1 MTRSGK
7 LMVWAVLF
15 ALVLTGAVACQAEEP
30 ADTGPSAVEIEN
42 IVRAAVAS
50 GDQLTASD
58 VQRIVNESAGQL
70 TASDVRRIV
79 ADSAGTQL
87 SAADVQGIVNASM
100 SSQLTA
106 ADVQRIVNAS
116 AGGQLTAAEVR
127 KIVSD
132 SVAGQL
138 SASDVQKIV
147 NASTSGQ
154 LSAAD
159 VQRIVQASTG
169 EQLSASD
176 VQRIVDASAQGQLTT
191 ADVQRII
198 SESVSEAVEEA
209 KKATAAAEAA
219 GMAAKAAGAAAE
231 AAAMD
236 AQKALAG
243 VELQR
248 ELVAAVTAPAP
259 LEFNEAPE
267 LAQLVL
273 GGKLP
278 PVEERLPSAPL
289 VIPVFD
295 EIGKYG
301 GDIRSAWT
309 SRSVCNL
316 ERSARSALFRFNTDG
331 SAIIP
336 NLAQSLDISPD
347 GLITTV
353 KLRPGTKWSDGAPFT
368 ADDFLFWLDDYE
380 NNDEIRPGRISGA
393 LRGLTEADDG
403 TIVKVDDNTV
413 QYVYPAPMTSMA
425 KRLTAVCGNYTFTP
439 SHYMKQFHK
448 DYNEN
453 ADADAKAAGYDSWV
467 QLYGGRDYPHEN
479 PDIPVLNPWYPTGS
493 VLKDDVVVFKRNP
506 YYVGVDAEGN
516 QLPYIDTMTHF
527 HLPGDQERLN
537 LMLLGGELDFQAQAI
552 NNADVP
558 LLKQGEEQGG
568 YRLLGHP
575 VARGI
580 WDGMYV
586 NHSLQ
591 GKYGDLIRNVDFRRA
606 LSVAIDRDAINQ
618 NTYLGLGEARQIV
631 PLKNSPFYPGDEAAF
646 AWTQYDVDLAN
657 MMLDEILPNKDSEG
671 FRTFPDGERIV
682 LRLDAWNQINHNA
695 SLQVPQYWD
704 AVGLKTEY
712 SGSTGGEQGGTNV
725 RERVH
730 ENEFMFLMYV
740 VNAAHPF
747 VQARYTAPTHYRSF
761 VAPGYGSYYCQCN
774 PSGWEGLEPH
784 AGAKGATRPPPA
796 GHDRPRVRAGSAGQG
811 DIQALWRGRVRNRP
825 DRQRT
830 ALRGHQE
837 RPSERAHQLDGRG
850 SRALAL
856 HGVPRAVLLGTVA
869 RQPR

>member
-1 MTRSGK
+1 MTGVK
-7 LMVWAVLF
+7 KVLVWAVLL
-15 ALVLTGAVACQAEEP
+15 ALVLTGALACESDAP
-30 ADTGPSAVEIEN
+30 ADSGPSAAEIEN

-58 VQRIVNESAGQL
+58 VQKIVADSAGQL
-70 TASDVRRIV
+70 TASDVRKIV
-79 ADSAGTQL
+79 SDSAGTQV
-87 SAADVQGIVNASM
+87 SASDVQSIVNASM

-106 ADVQRIVNAS
+106 ADVKRIVDAS
-116 AGGQLTAAEVR
+116 EGGQLTAADVR
-127 KIVSD
+127 KIVGD
-132 SVAGQL
+132 SVVGQL
-138 SASDVQKIV
+138 TASDVQKIV
-147 NASTSGQ
+147 DASTTGQ

-169 EQLSASD
+169 EQLTASD
-176 VQRIVDASAQGQLTT
+176 VEKIVDASAMGQLTT
-191 ADVQRII
+191 ADVQKII

-219 GMAAKAAGAAAE
+219 GMAATAAGAAAE
-231 AAAMD
+231 SAAMD

-259 LEFNEAPE
+259 MDFNEAPE

-278 PVEERLPSAPL
+278 PVEERLPSEPL

-301 GDIRSAWT
+301 GDMRSAWT

-336 NLAQSLDISPD
+336 NLAKSLDISPD

-403 TIVKVDDNTV
+403 TIVKVDDYTV

-467 QLYGGRDYPHEN
+467 QLYGARDFPHEN
-479 PDIPVLNPWYPTGS
+479 PDIPVLNAWYPTGS
-493 VLKDDVVVFKRNP
+493 ILRDDVVVFKRNP
-506 YYVGVDAEGN
+506 YYIGVDAEGN

-527 HLPGDQERLN
+527 HVPGDQERLN
-537 LMLLGGELDFQAQAI
+537 LMLLGGELDFQAFGI
-552 NNADVP
+552 SNADIP
-558 LLKQGEEQGG
+558 LFKQGEERGG

-591 GKYGDLIRNVDFRRA
+591 GPYGDLLRNVDFRRA

-631 PLKNSPFYPGDEAAF
+631 PLKSSPFYPGDAAAF
-646 AWTQYDVDLAN
+646 AWTQYDLDLAN
-657 MMLDEILPNKDSEG
+657 MMLDEIVPNKDSEG

-712 SGSTGGEQGGTNV
+712 SGSTGGEQGGNTV

-784 AGAKGATRPPPA
+784 QELKELLDLHLKGTTVPE
-796 GHDRPRVRAGSAGQG
+796 SE
-811 DIQALWRGRVRNRP
+811 QAELGREIFRRFGEDVYGIGLIGN
-825 DRQRT
+825 
-830 ALRGHQE
+830 
-837 RPSERAHQLDGRG
+837 
-850 SRALAL
+850 
-856 HGVPRAVLLGTVA
+856 VPRYAAIKNGLRNVPTSWMGGAAERSPSTAFTEQFYWA
-869 RQPR
+869 R

>member
-1 MTRSGK
+1 MAGVRK
-7 LMVWAVLF
+7 VLMWAALL
-15 ALVLTGAVACQAEEP
+15 ALVLTGAMACQAEE
-30 ADTGPSAVEIEN
+30 ADTGPSAAEIEN
-42 IVRAAVAS
+42 IVRGAV

-58 VQRIVNESAGQL
+58 VRQ
-70 TASDVRRIV
+70 IV

-87 SAADVQGIVNASM
+87 TASDVRSIVSDSAGT
-100 SSQLTA
+100 QLTA
-106 ADVQRIVNAS
+106 ADVQRIVDAS
-116 AGGQLTAAEVR
+116 TGGQLTAADVQR
-127 KIVSD
+127 IVQD

-138 SASDVQKIV
+138 TATDVQRIV
-147 NASTSGQ
+147 DASTTGQ

-159 VQRIVQASTG
+159 VQKIVQDSTG
-169 EQLSASD
+169 GQLTAGD
-176 VQRIVDASAQGQLTT
+176 VQKIVDASAAGQLTT
-191 ADVQRII
+191 ADVQKII
-198 SESVSEAVEEA
+198 SASVSEAVEEA
-209 KKATAAAEAA
+209 RKATAAAEAA
-219 GMAAKAAGAAAE
+219 GMAAKAAGDAAMAAGSAAE

-243 VELQR
+243 VQLQR

-278 PVEERLPSAPL
+278 PVEERLPSTPL

-301 GDIRSAWT
+301 GDMRSAWT

-347 GLITTV
+347 GLVTTV

-393 LRGLTEADDG
+393 LRGLSEADDG

-439 SHYMKQFHK
+439 AHYMKQFHA

-479 PDIPVLNPWYPTGS
+479 HEIPVLNPWYPTGS

-516 QLPYIDTMTHF
+516 QLPYIDTLTHF
-527 HLPGDQERLN
+527 HVPGDQERLN
-537 LMLLGGELDFQAQAI
+537 LMLLGGELDFQAQGI

-558 LLKQGEEQGG
+558 LLKEGEERGG
-568 YRLLGHP
+568 YHLLAHP

-591 GKYGDLIRNVDFRRA
+591 GPYGDLIRNVDFRRA

-646 AWTQYDVDLAN
+646 AWTQYDPDLAN
-657 MMLDEILPNKDSEG
+657 MMLDEILPDKDSEG
-671 FRTFPDGERIV
+671 FRTFPDGERVV
-682 LRLDAWNQINHNA
+682 LRLDAWNQINHDA

-712 SGSTGGEQGGTNV
+712 SGSTGGEQGGNLV
-725 RERVH
+725 RDRVH
-730 ENEFMFLMYV
+730 DNEFQFLMYV

-784 AGAKGATRPPPA
+784 AELKALLDLHLKGTTVPE
-796 GHDRPRVRAGSAGQG
+796 SE
-811 DIQALWRGRVRNRP
+811 QA
-825 DRQRT
+825 
-830 ALRGHQE
+830 ALGKEIFRLFGE
-837 RPSERAHQLDGRG
+837 DVYGIGLIGN
-850 SRALAL
+850 
-856 HGVPRAVLLGTVA
+856 VPRYGAIKNGLRNVPTSWMGGAAERSPSTAFPEQFYWA
-869 RQPR
+869 R

>member
-1 MTRSGK
+1 MMNRAGK
-7 LMVWAVLF
+7 LVIWAALL
-15 ALVLTGAVACQAEEP
+15 ALVLTGAVACQAEE
-30 ADTGPSAVEIEN
+30 ADTGPSAAEIEN
-42 IVRAAVAS
+42 IVRGAV

-58 VQRIVNESAGQL
+58 VRK
-70 TASDVRRIV
+70 IV
-79 ADSAGTQL
+79 ADSAVTQL
-87 SAADVQGIVNASM
+87 TAADVRQIVSDSAGT
-100 SSQLTA
+100 QLTA
-106 ADVQRIVNAS
+106 ADVQRIVDAS
-116 AGGQLTAAEVR
+116 TGGQLTAADVQR
-127 KIVSD
+127 IVQD

-138 SASDVQKIV
+138 TATDVQRIV
-147 NASTSGQ
+147 DASTTGQ

-159 VQRIVQASTG
+159 VQKIVQDSTG
-169 EQLSASD
+169 GQLTASD
-176 VQRIVDASAQGQLTT
+176 VQKIVDASAAGQLTT
-191 ADVQRII
+191 GDVQKII

-209 KKATAAAEAA
+209 RRATAAAEAA
-219 GMAAKAAGAAAE
+219 GMAAKAAGDAAMAAGDAAKAAGTAAE

-259 LEFNEAPE
+259 LQFNEAPE

-301 GDIRSAWT
+301 GDMRSAWT

-347 GLITTV
+347 GLVTTV

-380 NNDEIRPGRISGA
+380 NNEEIRPGRISGA

-467 QLYGGRDYPHEN
+467 QLYGGRDFPHEN
-479 PDIPVLNPWYPTGS
+479 PEIPVLNPWYPTGS
-493 VLKDDVVVFKRNP
+493 ILKDDVVVFKRNP

-537 LMLLGGELDFQAQAI
+537 LMLLGGELDFQAFGI
-552 NNADVP
+552 NNSDIP
-558 LLKQGEEQGG
+558 LFKEGEERGG

-591 GKYGDLIRNVDFRRA
+591 GKYGDLLRNVDFRRA
-606 LSVAIDRDAINQ
+606 LSVAIDRNAINQ

-631 PLKNSPFYPGDEAAF
+631 PLKSSPFYPGDSAAF

-657 MMLDEILPNKDSEG
+657 SMLDEIVPDKDSEG
-671 FRTFPDGERIV
+671 FRTFSDGERIV

-712 SGSTGGEQGGTNV
+712 SGSTGGEQGGNIV

-730 ENEFMFLMYV
+730 DNEFQFLMYV

-784 AGAKGATRPPPA
+784 QELKDLLDLHLKGTTVPE
-796 GHDRPRVRAGSAGQG
+796 SE
-811 DIQALWRGRVRNRP
+811 QA
-825 DRQRT
+825 
-830 ALRGHQE
+830 ALGKEIFRLFGE
-837 RPSERAHQLDGRG
+837 DVYGIGLIGN
-850 SRALAL
+850 
-856 HGVPRAVLLGTVA
+856 VPRYAAIKTGLRNVPTSWMGGAAERSPSTAFPEQFYWA
-869 RQPR
+869 R

>member
-1 MTRSGK
+1 MTGLGK
-7 LMVWAVLF
+7 TIVWGALL
-15 ALVLTGAVACQAEEP
+15 ALVLTGAIACESDEP
-30 ADTGPSAVEIEN
+30 ADTGPSAADMEN
-42 IVRAAVAS
+42 IVRSAIAES
-50 GDQLTASD
+50 GDQLTAAD
-58 VQRIVNESAGQL
+58 VQRIVSDSAGQL
-70 TASDVRRIV
+70 TASDVRKIV
-79 ADSAGTQL
+79 RDSA
-87 SAADVQGIVNASM
+87 AAQISFSDVQKIVDASTGG
-100 SSQLTA
+100 QLTA

-116 AGGQLTAAEVR
+116 VSGQLTSAEVR

-138 SASDVQKIV
+138 TASDVQKIV

-154 LSAAD
+154 LTAAD
-159 VQRIVQASTG
+159 VQKIVQASTG
-169 EQLSASD
+169 GQLTASD
-176 VQRIVDASAQGQLTT
+176 VEKIVDASAMGQLTT
-191 ADVQRII
+191 ADVQKII
-198 SESVSEAVEEA
+198 SASVSEAVEEA

-219 GMAAKAAGAAAE
+219 GMAAKAAGVAAD

-248 ELVAAVTAPAP
+248 ELVAEVTAPAP
-259 LEFNEAPE
+259 LQYNEAPE

-278 PVEERLPSAPL
+278 PVEERLPSEPL

-301 GDIRSAWT
+301 GDMRAAFT

-316 ERSARSALFRFNTDG
+316 ERYARSALFRFNTDG

-336 NLAQSLDISPD
+336 NLAQSLDISAD
-347 GLITTV
+347 GLVTTV
-353 KLRPGTKWSDGAPFT
+353 KLRSGTKWSDGAPFT
-368 ADDFLFWLDDYE
+368 ADDFLFWLDAYE
-380 NNDEIRPGRISGA
+380 NNDEIRPGRISGF
-393 LRGLTEADDG
+393 LRGLTEGDDG

-413 QYVYPAPMTSMA
+413 QFVYPAPMTSMA
-425 KRLTAVCGNYTFTP
+425 KRLTAVCGNSTFTP

-448 DYNEN
+448 DFNSN

-467 QLYGGRDYPHEN
+467 QLYGARDFPHEN
-479 PDIPVLNPWYPTGS
+479 PEIPVLNAWYPTGS
-493 VLKDDVVVFKRNP
+493 ILKDDVVVFKRNP
-506 YYVGVDAEGN
+506 YYVGVDSEGN
-516 QLPYIDTMTHF
+516 QLPYIDTITHF
-527 HLPGDQERLN
+527 HLPGNQERLN
-537 LMLLGGELDFQAQAI
+537 LMLLGGELDFQAFGV
-552 NNADVP
+552 NNADIP
-558 LLKQGEEQGG
+558 LFKEGEERGG

-591 GKYGDLIRNVDFRRA
+591 GRYGDLLRNVDFRRA
-606 LSVAIDRDAINQ
+606 LSVAVDREAINQ

-646 AWTQYDVDLAN
+646 AWTQYDPDLAN
-657 MMLDEILPNKDSEG
+657 MMLDEILPDKDSEG
-671 FRTFPDGERIV
+671 FRTFPDGERLV

-712 SGSTGGEQGGTNV
+712 SGSTGGEQGGNTV
-725 RERVH
+725 RDRVH
-730 ENEFMFLMYV
+730 DNEFMFLMYV

-747 VQARYTAPTHYRSF
+747 TQARYTAPTHYRSF
-761 VAPGYGSYYCQCN
+761 VAPGYGSYYCDCN

-784 AGAKGATRPPPA
+784 QELKELLDLHLKGTTVPEAE
-796 GHDRPRVRAGSAGQG
+796 
-811 DIQALWRGRVRNRP
+811 QA
-825 DRQRT
+825 
-830 ALRGHQE
+830 ALGKEIFRRFGE
-837 RPSERAHQLDGRG
+837 DVYGIGLIGN
-850 SRALAL
+850 
-856 HGVPRAVLLGTVA
+856 VPRYAAIKNGLRNVPTSWMGGAAERSPSTAFTEQFYWA
-869 RQPR
+869 R

>member
-1 MTRSGK
+1 MTEVRK
-7 LMVWAVLF
+7 VLVWAALL
-15 ALVLTGAVACQAEEP
+15 ALVLTGAIACESDEP
-30 ADTGPSAVEIEN
+30 ADTGPSAAEIEN
-42 IVRAAVAS
+42 IVKAAVAA

-58 VQRIVNESAGQL
+58 VQRIVNDSAGQL
-70 TASDVRRIV
+70 TASDVRKIV
-79 ADSAGTQL
+79 SDSAGTQL
-87 SAADVQGIVNASM
+87 TASDVQNIVNASV

-106 ADVQRIVNAS
+106 ADVQRIVDAS
-116 AGGQLTAAEVR
+116 AGGQLTAADVR
-127 KIVSD
+127 KIVND

-169 EQLSASD
+169 GQLTASD
-176 VQRIVDASAQGQLTT
+176 VEKIVDASAMGQLTT
-191 ADVQRII
+191 ADVQKII

-219 GMAAKAAGAAAE
+219 GMAA
-231 AAAMD
+231 
-236 AQKALAG
+236 QKALAG

-248 ELVAAVTAPAP
+248 ELVTAVTAPAP
-259 LEFNEAPE
+259 LQYNEAPE

-278 PVEERLPSAPL
+278 PVEERLPSEPL

-301 GDIRSAWT
+301 GDMRAAFT

-316 ERSARSALFRFNTDG
+316 ERYARSALFRFNTDG

-336 NLAQSLDISPD
+336 NLAQSLDISAD
-347 GLITTV
+347 GLVTTV
-353 KLRPGTKWSDGAPFT
+353 KLRSGTKWSDGAPFT
-368 ADDFLFWLDDYE
+368 ADDFLFWLDEYE
-380 NNDEIRPGRISGA
+380 NNDEIRPGRISGF

-413 QYVYPAPMTSMA
+413 QFVYPAPMTSMA
-425 KRLTAVCGNYTFTP
+425 KRLTAVCGNSTFTP

-448 DYNEN
+448 DYNSN

-467 QLYGGRDYPHEN
+467 QLYGARDFPHEN
-479 PDIPVLNPWYPTGS
+479 PEIPVLNAWYPTGS
-493 VLKDDVVVFKRNP
+493 ILKDDIVVFKRNP
-506 YYVGVDAEGN
+506 YYVGVDSEGN
-516 QLPYIDTMTHF
+516 QLPYIDTITHF
-527 HLPGDQERLN
+527 HLPGNQERLN
-537 LMLLGGELDFQAQAI
+537 LMLLGGELDFQAFGV
-552 NNADVP
+552 NNADIP
-558 LLKQGEEQGG
+558 LFKEGEERGG

-591 GKYGDLIRNVDFRRA
+591 GRYGDLLRNVDFRRA
-606 LSVAIDRDAINQ
+606 LSVAVDREAINQ

-646 AWTQYDVDLAN
+646 AWTQYDPDLAN
-657 MMLDEILPNKDSEG
+657 MMLDEILPDKDSEG
-671 FRTFPDGERIV
+671 FRTFPGGDRLV

-712 SGSTGGEQGGTNV
+712 SGSTGGEQGGNTV
-725 RERVH
+725 RDRVH
-730 ENEFMFLMYV
+730 DNEFMFLMYV

-747 VQARYTAPTHYRSF
+747 TQARYTAPTHYRSF
-761 VAPGYGSYYCQCN
+761 VAPGYGSYYCDCN

-784 AGAKGATRPPPA
+784 QELKELLDL
-796 GHDRPRVRAGSAGQG
+796 H
-811 DIQALWRGRVRNRP
+811 
-825 DRQRT
+825 
-830 ALRGHQE
+830 LRGTTVPEAEQ
-837 RPSERAHQLDGRG
+837 A
-850 SRALAL
+850 ALGKEIFRRFGEDVYGIGL
-856 HGVPRAVLLGTVA
+856 IGNVPRYAAIKNGLRNVPTSWMGGAAERSPSTAFTEQFYWA
-869 RQPR
+869 R

>member
-1 MTRSGK
+1 MAGARK

-15 ALVLTGAVACQAEEP
+15 AVIVTGAVACEAEE
-30 ADTGPSAVEIEN
+30 ADTGPSAAEIEN
-42 IVRAAVAS
+42 IVRSAV

-58 VQRIVNESAGQL
+58 VRQIVTDSAGTQL

-79 ADSAGTQL
+79 SDSAGT
-87 SAADVQGIVNASM
+87 
-100 SSQLTA
+100 QLTA
-106 ADVQRIVNAS
+106 ADVQRIVDAS
-116 AGGQLTAAEVR
+116 TGGQLT
-127 KIVSD
+127 
-132 SVAGQL
+132 
-138 SASDVQKIV
+138 
-147 NASTSGQ
+147 
-154 LSAAD
+154 AAD
-159 VQRIVQASTG
+159 VQRIVQDSVAGQLTAADVQRIVDASTQG
-169 EQLSASD
+169 QLSASD
-176 VQRIVDASAQGQLTT
+176 VQRIVQDSTGGQLTASDVEKIVDASAAGQLTT
-191 ADVQRII
+191 ADVQKII
-198 SESVSEAVEEA
+198 SASVSEAVEEA
-209 KKATAAAEAA
+209 RKATAAAEAA
-219 GMAAKAAGAAAE
+219 GMAAKAAGDAAMAAGSAAE

-278 PVEERLPSAPL
+278 PVEERLPSEPL

-347 GLITTV
+347 GLVTTV

-380 NNDEIRPGRISGA
+380 NNEELRPGRISGA

-453 ADADAKAAGYDSWV
+453 IDAEVKAAGYDSWV
-467 QLYGGRDYPHEN
+467 QLYGARDYPHEN
-479 PDIPVLNPWYPTGS
+479 PEIPVLNAWYPTGS
-493 VLKDDVVVFKRNP
+493 ILKDDVVVFKRNP

-527 HLPGDQERLN
+527 HLPGNPERLN
-537 LMLLGGELDFQAQAI
+537 LMLLGGELDFQAFGI
-552 NNADVP
+552 SNADIP
-558 LLKQGEEQGG
+558 LFKEGEERGG

-591 GKYGDLIRNVDFRRA
+591 GQYGDLLRNVDFRRA
-606 LSVAIDRDAINQ
+606 LSVAIDRDAINR

-631 PLKNSPFYPGDEAAF
+631 PLKSSPFYPGDAAAF
-646 AWTQYDVDLAN
+646 AWTQYDPDLAN

-682 LRLDAWNQINHNA
+682 LQLDAWNQINHNA

-712 SGSTGGEQGGTNV
+712 SGSLGGEQGGTNV
-725 RERVH
+725 RQRLQQ
-730 ENEFMFLMYV
+730 NEYMFMMYV

-747 VQARYTAPTHYRSF
+747 VQARYTAATDSRAF
-761 VAPGYGSYYCQCN
+761 VAPGYGSYYCQCH
-774 PSGWEGLEPH
+774 PDGWEG
-784 AGAKGATRPPPA
+784 
-796 GHDRPRVRAGSAGQG
+796 
-811 DIQALWRGRVRNRP
+811 IQP
-825 DRQRT
+825 
-830 ALRGHQE
+830 HQE
-837 RPSERAHQLDGRG
+837 MQELLDLHLMGTTVPESEQASLGREIFRRFG
-850 SRALAL
+850 EDVLGIGL
-856 HGVPRAVLLGTVA
+856 IGNVPRYAAIKNDLRNVPTSWMGGAAERSPSTAFPEQFYWA
-869 RQPR
+869 R